1 MSNKYNSNS
10 SKFPETI
17 YSSMNKETNYK
28 CQGSSCSCKY
38 LNNRTEFDKIENN
51 INNNYLFDSSKVNKN
66 SYKYK
71 PTYKHFGI

>member
-1 MSNKYNSNS
+1 MSNQYTLNY

-17 YSSMNKETNYK
+17 YANLNNESNYK
-28 CQGSSCSCKY
+28 CQGSKCTCKY
-38 LNNRTEFDKIENN
+38 LNDRSEFDKIENS
-51 INNNYLFDSSKVNKN
+51 INKDYLYNTSKVNKN